1 MPALQGY
8 PKGTH
13 LSRRSLPAF
22 SCAFIKS
29 RGSPANKRQVHMRR
43 SKQSA
48 FVLTLTNGFE
58 IVVYGATFTRAI
70 KAANISRAQVKS
82 WVQHYRVG

>member
-1 MPALQGY
+1 MAALQGY
-8 PKGTH
+8 PKKTH
-13 LSRRSLPAF
+13 LSKRPLPAF
-22 SCAFIKS
+22 SCASIKS

-58 IVVYGATFTRAI
+58 IVVYGATLSRAL
-70 KAANISRAQVKS
+70 KAFGISRTQVKS
-82 WVQHYRVG
+82 WVQHYPIN

>member
-1 MPALQGY
+1 
-8 PKGTH
+8 
-13 LSRRSLPAF
+13 
-22 SCAFIKS
+22 
-29 RGSPANKRQVHMRR
+29 MRR